1 MPRVSVWFFFVAVIY
16 ALIGMIWGEYMAM
29 THDHSLFPAHA
40 HLNLLGWVSMAI
52 YGTFYALARDRVSM
66 RLAWVQFAVSNL
78 GLLAMIPLV
87 AWLLATGDKSL
98 GPVAGIAA
106 AIIILGQLLFAAS
119 VLRVLRRA

>member
-1 MPRVSVWFFFVAVIY
+1 
-16 ALIGMIWGEYMAM
+16 M

-106 AIIILGQLLFAAS
+106 AIMILGPVAVRRVGAAGAAP
-119 VLRVLRRA
+119 RVVRAMVGD